1 MTSTYNEKWNFN
13 INYAE
18 SSWLTGH
25 CQKVFTPEECKEIIK
40 IGESKL
46 LHNAKVAND
55 VVKTNVR
62 ESDVRFFHPDE
73 ENEWIFERLESTIL
87 SVNEQL
93 FNFELTGLH
102 EGIQFT
108 KYTAP
113 TGHYD
118 AHIDRDS
125 IGFSVRKLSMTLQLS
140 DPNDYDGGD
149 LELYTSLQYPELAPR
164 EQGAAFFFNSLLL
177 HKVTPVTRGTRYS
190 LVVWIAGPRF
200 R

>member
-18 SSWLTGH
+18 TSWLTGR
-25 CQKVFTPEECKEIIK
+25 CEKVFTPEECREIIK

-46 LHNAKVAND
+46 LNNAKVATD
-55 VVKTNVR
+55 VVKPDVR
-62 ESDVRFFHPDE
+62 ESDVRFLHPE
-73 ENEWIFERLESTIL
+73 IENEWIFDRLESTIL
-87 SVNEQL
+87 NVNDHL

-113 TGHYD
+113 SGHYD

-140 DPNDYDGGD
+140 DPNDYEGGD
-149 LELYTSLQYPELAPR
+149 VELYTSLQYPEMAPR
-164 EQGAAFFFNSLLL
+164 EQGTAFFFNSLLL
-177 HKVTPVTRGTRYS
+177 HKVTPVTKGTRYS
-190 LVVWIAGPRF
+190 LVAWIAGPKF
-200 R
+200 K